1 MISLHLNVFNVLKI
15 SMLFTKTIRSIFF
28 LLIILLSSTSIA
40 EIYSA
45 ESIEEVNNT
54 ILELLSKRNP
64 KKTLLLIP
72 LENFLVKPV
81 DKEFY
86 IKDKKYS
93 PVLQRVE
100 KKARLSRRAYLE
112 ELILTEYEHELADP
126 YAVEFIQNIQK
137 LHVPMLAFTNNCSG
151 SFNKIS
157 YLEVWTWTY
166 LFNKNIDL
174 SKSPIGSNQIIF
186 NKYGK
191 KVKGT
196 YPTYYKGL
204 LSANSWDGENSIQS
218 MIATLFSQKLKFLPD
233 VVYVVHEEEQFIK
246 SIEEQFKTLR
256 RDIQVE
262 GFIFTP
268 QKKIN
273 NDLSL
278 KTIQNFWTKLIDK
291 LNKVSRKERNI
302 DEEDPYEQ

>member
-1 MISLHLNVFNVLKI
+1 MVY
-15 SMLFTKTIRSIFF
+15 TKTIRNIFF
-28 LLIILLSSTSIA
+28 LVIISLSFTSRA

-64 KKTLLLIP
+64 KKTLLLMP
-72 LENFLVKPV
+72 LEKFLIKPV

-86 IKDKKYS
+86 IKDKKYV
-93 PVLQRVE
+93 PVLQKAE

-112 ELILTEYEHELADP
+112 ELILTEYEHELSDP

-137 LHVPMLAFTNNCSG
+137 LHVPMLVFTTNCSG

-218 MIATLFSQKLKFLPD
+218 TLATLFVQKLKYLPD
-233 VVYVVHEEEQFIK
+233 VVYVVHEEESFIK
-246 SIEEQFKTLR
+246 SIEEQFKTLK
-256 RDIQVE
+256 RDVQVE
-262 GFIFTP
+262 GFIFSP
-268 QKKIN
+268 QKKVN
-273 NDLSL
+273 NDLPM
-278 KTIQNFWTKLIDK
+278 KTVQNFWNKLIDK

>member
-1 MISLHLNVFNVLKI
+1 MVF
-15 SMLFTKTIRSIFF
+15 SKTIRNIFF
-28 LLIILLSSTSIA
+28 LLIILLSSISKA

-45 ESIEEVNNT
+45 DSIEEINNT

-64 KKTLLLIP
+64 RKTLLIMPLKHFLI
-72 LENFLVKPV
+72 KPI

-86 IKDKKYS
+86 VQDTKYEAI
-93 PVLQRVE
+93 LQ
-100 KKARLSRRAYLE
+100 KAAKRTRLSRRAYLE
-112 ELILTEYEHELADP
+112 ELILTEYKHELADP
-126 YAVEFIQNIQK
+126 YVVKFIQNIQK
-137 LHVPMLAFTNNCSG
+137 LHVPMLVFTTNCSG

-166 LFNKNIDL
+166 LLNKNIDL

-204 LSANSWDGENSIQS
+204 LSTNSWDGENSIQS
-218 MIATLFSQKLKFLPD
+218 ILATLFSQRLKYLPEI
-233 VVYVVHEEEQFIK
+233 VYVVHEEEGFIK
-246 SIEEQFKTLR
+246 SIEEQFKTVK
-256 RDIQVE
+256 RDVQVE
-262 GFIFTP
+262 GFIFSS
-268 QKKIN
+268 QKKVN
-273 NDLSL
+273 NDLSM
-278 KTIQNFWTKLIDK
+278 KKVQNFWNKLIDK